1 MTRDH
6 GLRPL
11 PEEQADDGGFGSGAP
26 LLFLH
31 PWLTCGARLAPASCI
46 LALRRQRRRMPSQVS
61 TATSMHDQGVRRAWL
76 LSLAHRGGRPPKHD
90 LPLEQCWTGA
100 ACLLFCVSGELLL
113 FLLPTER
120 RD

>member
-1 MTRDH
+1 MTRVH
-6 GLRPL
+6 GLRP
-11 PEEQADDGGFGSGAP
+11 PREEQADDGGFGSGAP